1 MSRLVEREVTITID
15 GDERDV
21 PMRSWVEVG
30 AVGATLDGR
39 PEVFVDGE
47 WTEMDRAE
55 IDRVEDAVC
64 EQAINEESDAYDD
77 RDPGDFQ

>member
-21 PMRSWVEVG
+21 PLRCWVDVR
-30 AVGATLDGR
+30 AVGASLDGR
-39 PEVFVDGE
+39 PEVLIDGE
-47 WTEMDRAE
+47 WTEYEGDL
-55 IDRVEDAVC
+55 EDTIC

-77 RDPGDFQ
+77 RDPGDFEC